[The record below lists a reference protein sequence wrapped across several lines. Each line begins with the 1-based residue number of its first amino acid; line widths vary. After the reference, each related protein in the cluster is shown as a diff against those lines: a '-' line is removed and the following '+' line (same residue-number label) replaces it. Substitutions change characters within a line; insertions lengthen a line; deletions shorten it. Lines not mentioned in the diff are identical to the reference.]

1 MSIAMEEAVR
11 IYPFKGHSAEAY
23 ERCMVSRVDY
33 VKGRTAPV
41 TEEEIEAAT
50 RAFSDHETCTSSGFG
65 WVVECKCGY
74 GICGDSAIGNLVE
87 WRRHVAKS
95 ILTAGRKQVS
105 E

>member
-41 TEEEIEAAT
+41 TDAEAMAAVEELEYHTYAYTPSHSRSVACSCGEKFTGKNGSESYRMWTIHVGTSVFEAA
-50 RAFSDHETCTSSGFG
+50 RE
-65 WVVECKCGY
+65 
-74 GICGDSAIGNLVE
+74 L
-87 WRRHVAKS
+87 VAK
-95 ILTAGRKQVS
+95 
-105 E
+105 